1 MNDNYAVIYRV
12 DGLTKE
18 QAEKLNN
25 AFAALIKADPSITEY
40 SHKMGPAATREPI
53 YLDHNDRMKTRLKW
67 IEETN

>member
-1 MNDNYAVIYRV
+1 MNNNYAVIYRI

-18 QAEKLNN
+18 QAEKLSNT
-25 AFAALIKADPSITEY
+25 FTTLIKADPSITEY